1 MTLNQSSDNIIQT
14 EEGAAEAALKKESLQ
29 PNKNKEERKSREV
42 IHPLNCKVAQLSRA
56 KDELLQMTSSPE
68 KGRQHGVG
76 PSPDFFPVESSGHDT
91 LAEPELEYRISSLLD
106 LLRQLHGFEECGVF
120 LLKNNG
126 AGLDKLVLSTRSGGL
141 GDLQEFED
149 EVHLHWKKGDI
160 ARAVSQKKRMVFPA
174 KDEGS
179 FLVIPFE
186 VLEERNGFCVA
197 HFRGCVLPEKKSS
210 EELLSWTELI
220 SSCVENYYLKLWL
233 ESPQRD
239 SLEDVHTEKLFTAVQ
254 LSKAMV
260 HELNNSLQT
269 ILGRAQLLKMSQ
281 KKTWKADSNV
291 RNLETIEETAN
302 RISPILKDFSDYLH
316 RQFDLTGDSGEVNLQ
331 HILKGNLVLI
341 EYILRCRG
349 IKLELDFD
357 KDLPAVQGNPGE
369 LEQAFLTLVWEIK
382 ELLSSGGD
390 IRLETGTEQ
399 ELLCLDMYCSG
410 REGLGDEWPDP
421 AHLLAR
427 NRFKVVSQIVGR
439 HHGELKLEN
448 LEGQK
453 MRFSLRLPIAKVE
466 NSDWQ
471 CPGVPKE

>member
-1 MTLNQSSDNIIQT
+1 MKLNQSPDNMVQT
-14 EEGAAEAALKKESLQ
+14 EEGTAEAALKKESLQ
-29 PNKNKEERKSREV
+29 PDKQEGKSREL
-42 IHPLNCKVAQLSRA
+42 IHTLNCKVDELSRA
-56 KDELLQMTSSPE
+56 KDELLQMTGSPE
-68 KGRQHGVG
+68 KTTQHGVG
-76 PSPDFFPVESSGHDT
+76 PIPDFSPVESCGHDT
-91 LAEPELEYRISSLLD
+91 LAGPELEYRISSLLD

-126 AGLDKLVLSTRSGGL
+126 AGLDKLVLSTGSSGL
-141 GDLQEFED
+141 GDLQEFEN
-149 EVHLHWKKGDI
+149 EVHLRWEKGDI
-160 ARAVSQKKRMVFPA
+160 ARAVDQKKRMVFPA
-174 KDEGS
+174 KDEDS

-186 VLEERNGFCVA
+186 VLEERNGFCIA
-197 HFRGCVLPEKKSS
+197 HFRGCDLPEKKSS

-220 SSCVENYYLKLWL
+220 SSCVENYYLKLWSG
-233 ESPQRD
+233 SPQRD

-269 ILGRAQLLKMSQ
+269 ILGRTQLLKMSQ
-281 KKTWKADSNV
+281 KKAWKADSNV

-316 RQFDLTGDSGEVNLQ
+316 RQFDVTGDSGEVNLQ

-349 IKLELDFD
+349 IKLELDLD
-357 KDLPAVQGNPGE
+357 KNLPAVQGNPGE

-399 ELLCLDMYCSG
+399 ELLYLDMYCSG
-410 REGLGDEWPDP
+410 REGLGDERPDP
-421 AHLLAR
+421 ADLLSR
-427 NRFKVVSQIVGR
+427 NRFKVVSRIVGR

-453 MRFSLRLPIAKVE
+453 MRFSLRLPMAKGK
-466 NSDWQ
+466 NSDLQ
-471 CPGVPKE
+471 DQGESEE